1 MDYEFDT
8 LPLSYLN
15 MLKNAPNVAYINFDN
30 VWTLQ
35 ENIYLLGGGL
45 NPWPS
50 DHEPYSLPLSYW
62 TKLKNVTNV
71 FHIILYNVWALQQNI
86 CLLHWELNPWPSGHE
101 PDTLSTELMEHV
113 GKCTFLKILI
123 AITTEA
129 CASFLFLPCEV
140 APKQFHQ
147 SDLYLYSSS
156 LHILYKANIKHMFM
170 LNKPRL
176 EEIKMNRL
184 HYPSASLL

>member
-35 ENIYLLGGGL
+35 ENIYLLGWGL

-113 GKCTFLKILI
+113 GSCTFLQILI
-123 AITTEA
+123 GITTEA
-129 CASFLFLPCEV
+129 WWFFPFF
-140 APKQFHQ
+140 QQ
-147 SDLYLYSSS
+147 SDLYL
-156 LHILYKANIKHMFM
+156 LHIVYKANMKHMFM
-170 LNKPRL
+170 FKKPIHKQ
-176 EEIKMNRL
+176 EQG
-184 HYPSASLL
+184 P